1 MDMKSRVEYIIRIYD
16 KAETSDVY
24 NRRSNNESK
33 NIKAVLKAIQ
43 DRRFTLT
50 SVQNRVDFIHLL
62 KAADSISLNVGTNY
76 LEQFLQIPDV
86 QKIVEERFKE
96 GSFAKAIEN
105 ARNNEQTG
113 NLPDFPKTVAEADK
127 IAANRYLALDNLK
140 GKTPEGEIKRFD
152 DHIKDIMQTGMFS
165 LKTDATILQEI
176 TKRQNLMLRLGRVM
190 LRQQGMNPGSM
201 QLENGRVQFKMDVPD
216 KEPIFHGMRQ
226 EQGLSIAQQ
235 EEIKKKQEA
244 EERHQQEQLSIAKE
258 KKEQQE
264 LNNTYSEENRKKRD
278 KEQKNDEKRS
288 NQQTAKEALMEQA
301 RKKQQ
306 QKTSVS
312 AFRDS
317 LRASID
323 ANRTN
328 TMQAQN
334 QTRTKK
340 HSNSRGMSR

>member
-1 MDMKSRVEYIIRIYD
+1 MDMKSRVEYIIKIYD
-16 KAETSDVY
+16 RAETSDVY

-33 NIKAVLKAIQ
+33 NIKSVLKAIQ

-50 SVQNRVDFIHLL
+50 SVQNRADFIHIL

-96 GSFAKAIEN
+96 GSFAKVIDK
-105 ARNNEQTG
+105 ARNNKQAG
-113 NLPDFPKTVAEADK
+113 KLPNFKTTAEEDK
-127 IAANRYLALDNLK
+127 EAANIYLTSVDMLK
-140 GKTPEGEIKRFD
+140 GRTPEQEIERFNN
-152 DHIKDIMQTGMFS
+152 HISDILDTGVFS
-165 LKTDATILQEI
+165 IKTEATQLQDATQRQE
-176 TKRQNLMLRLGRVM
+176 LMTRLGRVL
-190 LRQQGMNPGSM
+190 LRQKGMNPSKVK
-201 QLENGRVQFKMDVPD
+201 LENGKIQFKMDVPD
-216 KEPIFHGMRQ
+216 KEPIFHGMRK

-278 KEQKNDEKRS
+278 EEQKNDEKRS

-323 ANRTN
+323 ANRKN